1 MQFSLFCLLKE
12 WPKNGRG
19 WCHCFPN
26 ELNAEIFFLSSLA
39 PKAIDKHT
47 VRHIQQ
53 HIEISNIPNGDDCKL
68 VNKYSKILIYI
79 QFTTNP
85 H

>member
-26 ELNAEIFFLSSLA
+26 EVNAEIFFLSSLA
-39 PKAIDKHT
+39 PRAIDKHML
-47 VRHIQQ
+47 RHIQQ
-53 HIEISNIPNGDDCKL
+53 HIEISNIPNVQVSLECGE
-68 VNKYSKILIYI
+68 ILIVRMD
-79 QFTTNP
+79 FAE
-85 H
+85 